1 MTQNVAA
8 SQIEVGQHL
17 YRFELF
23 GLTFNGD
30 TLLASAVAA
39 LVIIGLAFMLRAK
52 ITAGVPGGVQLFFE
66 TITSAA
72 RQQVENLIGL
82 RVAPFVVPLAL
93 ALFLYILIANW
104 IAVLPVQIG
113 GHDLLPPPASDT
125 NFTYALAILVF
136 VWYHVAGARRRGAG
150 KHLVQLAK
158 GHVSALAPL
167 NIVEELSKPISLSL
181 RLFGNVFGGTIMV
194 ALIMGMFPPYIL
206 WAPNVIWKLFDLF
219 VGLIQAFIFALLT
232 ILYFSQ
238 SMELAEDHH

>member
-30 TLLASAVAA
+30 TLLASAIAAVVIIALA
-39 LVIIGLAFMLRAK
+39 LVLRSK
-52 ITAGVPGGVQLFFE
+52 ISAGVPGGVQLFFE
-66 TITSAA
+66 TITGAA

-82 RVAPFVVPLAL
+82 RVAPFVVPLSL

-125 NFTYALAILVF
+125 NFTYALAVLVF
-136 VWYHVAGARRRGAG
+136 VWYHFAGARRRGPG

-167 NIVEELSKPISLSL
+167 
-181 RLFGNVFGGTIMV
+181 
-194 ALIMGMFPPYIL
+194 
-206 WAPNVIWKLFDLF
+206 IWFKWRGWF
-219 VGLIQAFIFALLT
+219 
-232 ILYFSQ
+232 
-238 SMELAEDHH
+238 